1 MDQMKLEVNGT
12 TFEVKIQ
19 GDKILIN
26 EKTIDITKI
35 KENEIVIGSK
45 RFCLDFYERIEIG
58 NEGKQQSFLIIN
70 GMAYTIAKMETDQEI
85 IRELRAPMSG
95 NIIDIYV
102 QLGSYV
108 KRGQSLLVLEAM
120 KMHNEIKSPRDGK
133 IIDILFNKQQPVK
146 AGEIILIFD

>member
-1 MDQMKLEVNGT
+1 MGQMKLEVNGT
-12 TFEVKIQ
+12 TYEVIIK

-26 EKTIDITKI
+26 KKTIDLTKI
-35 KENEIVIGSK
+35 EENEIVIDSK
-45 RFCLDFYERIEIG
+45 RFCIDFYERTGIG

-70 GMAYTIAKMETDQEI
+70 GMAYTISKINNDQET

-102 QLGSYV
+102 QRGSYV

-133 IIDILFNKQQPVK
+133 IIDILFNKQQSVK

>member
-1 MDQMKLEVNGT
+1 MKLEVNGT
-12 TFEVKIQ
+12 TYEVIVK

-26 EKTIDITKI
+26 KKTIDLTNIE
-35 KENEIVIGSK
+35 ENEIVIDSK
-45 RFCLDFYERIEIG
+45 KFYIDFYERTGIG
-58 NEGKQQSFLIIN
+58 NEGKEQSFLIIN
-70 GMAYTIAKMETDQEI
+70 GMAYTISKINNDQET

-102 QLGSYV
+102 QRGSYV

>member
-1 MDQMKLEVNGT
+1 MGQMKLEVNGT
-12 TFEVKIQ
+12 TYEVIIK

-26 EKTIDITKI
+26 KKTIDLTKI
-35 KENEIVIGSK
+35 EENEIVIDSK
-45 RFCLDFYERIEIG
+45 RFCIDFYERTGIG
-58 NEGKQQSFLIIN
+58 NEGKEQSFLIIN
-70 GMAYTIAKMETDQEI
+70 GMAYTISKINNDQET

-102 QLGSYV
+102 QRGSYV

-133 IIDILFNKQQPVK
+133 ITDILFNKQQPVK

>member
-1 MDQMKLEVNGT
+1 M
-12 TFEVKIQ
+12 
-19 GDKILIN
+19 
-26 EKTIDITKI
+26 TKI
-35 KENEIVIGSK
+35 NENEIVIDSK
-45 RFCLDFYERIEIG
+45 RFCLDFYERTGIG
-58 NEGKQQSFLIIN
+58 KEGKQQSFLIIN
-70 GMAYTIAKMETDQEI
+70 GMAYTISKINIDHET
-85 IRELRAPMSG
+85 IRELHAPMSG

-108 KRGQSLLVLEAM
+108 KTGQSLLVLEAM

>member
-1 MDQMKLEVNGT
+1 MDQMNLEVNGT
-12 TFEVKIQ
+12 TYKVEIQ
-19 GDKILIN
+19 EDKILIN
-26 EKTIDITKI
+26 GKTIDLTKI
-35 KENEIVIGSK
+35 KENEIVIDSK
-45 RFCLDFYERIEIG
+45 RFYLDFYERSEIG
-58 NEGKQQSFLIIN
+58 NEGKQQTFLIIN
-70 GMAYTIAKMETDQEI
+70 GMAYTISKRNMDQET

-133 IIDILFNKQQPVK
+133 IAEILFNKQQPVK
-146 AGEIILIFD
+146 AGEILMIFE

>member
-1 MDQMKLEVNGT
+1 MGQMKLEVNGT
-12 TFEVKIQ
+12 TYEVIIK

-26 EKTIDITKI
+26 KKTIDLTKI
-35 KENEIVIGSK
+35 EENEIVIDSK
-45 RFCLDFYERIEIG
+45 RFCIDFYERTGIG

-70 GMAYTIAKMETDQEI
+70 GMAYTISKINNDQET
-85 IRELRAPMSG
+85 IRELRAPMGG
-95 NIIDIYV
+95 NIIDMYV
-102 QLGSYV
+102 QRGSYV

-133 IIDILFNKQQPVK
+133 IIDILFNKQQSVK

>member
-1 MDQMKLEVNGT
+1 MGQMKLEVNGT
-12 TFEVKIQ
+12 TYEVIIK

-26 EKTIDITKI
+26 KKTIDLTKI
-35 KENEIVIGSK
+35 EENEIVIDSK
-45 RFCLDFYERIEIG
+45 RFCIDFYERTGIG
-58 NEGKQQSFLIIN
+58 NEGKEQSFLIIN
-70 GMAYTIAKMETDQEI
+70 GMAYTISKIDNDQET

-102 QLGSYV
+102 QRGSYV

-133 IIDILFNKQQPVK
+133 IIDILFRKQQPVK

>member
-1 MDQMKLEVNGT
+1 MKLEVNGT
-12 TFEVKIQ
+12 TYEVKMQ

-26 EKTIDITKI
+26 EKTIDLTKI
-35 KENEIVIGSK
+35 KENEFVIDSK
-45 RFCLDFYERIEIG
+45 KFYLDFYERTGIG

-70 GMAYTIAKMETDQEI
+70 GMTYTLSKINIDQETI
-85 IRELRAPMSG
+85 QELRAPMSG
-95 NIIDIYV
+95 YIIDIYV

-108 KRGQSLLVLEAM
+108 KTGESLLVLEAM

>member
-1 MDQMKLEVNGT
+1 MKLEVNGT
-12 TFEVKIQ
+12 SYEVKIH
-19 GDKILIN
+19 GDRILIN
-26 EKTIDITKI
+26 EKTVDLTKI
-35 KENEIVIGSK
+35 KENEIVIDSMK
-45 RFCLDFYERIEIG
+45 FYLDFYERTGIG
-58 NEGKQQSFLIIN
+58 IDGKQQSFLIIN
-70 GMAYTIAKMETDQEI
+70 GMAYTIARIDTDQET

-108 KRGQSLLVLEAM
+108 KRGEPLLVLEAM

-133 IIDILFNKQQPVK
+133 IIDISFNKQQPVK

>member
-1 MDQMKLEVNGT
+1 MGQMKLEVNGT
-12 TFEVKIQ
+12 AYEVKIH

-26 EKTIDITKI
+26 EKVIDLTKI
-35 KENEIVIGSK
+35 KENEIVIDSK
-45 RFCLDFYERIEIG
+45 RFCLDFYERTGMG
-58 NEGKQQSFLIIN
+58 NEGKQQSFFIIN
-70 GMAYTIAKMETDQEI
+70 GMAYTMSKINVDQET

-108 KRGQSLLVLEAM
+108 KKGQSLLVLEAM

-133 IIDILFNKQQPVK
+133 IIEILFNKQQPVK
-146 AGEIILIFD
+146 AGQIILIFD

>member
-1 MDQMKLEVNGT
+1 MGQMKLEVNGT
-12 TFEVKIQ
+12 TYDVIIK

-26 EKTIDITKI
+26 KKTIDLTKI
-35 KENEIVIGSK
+35 EENEIVIDSK
-45 RFCLDFYERIEIG
+45 RFCIDFYERTGIG
-58 NEGKQQSFLIIN
+58 NEGKEQSFLIIN
-70 GMAYTIAKMETDQEI
+70 GMAYTISKINNDQET

-102 QLGSYV
+102 QRGSYV

-133 IIDILFNKQQPVK
+133 VIDILFNKQQPVK

>member
-1 MDQMKLEVNGT
+1 MKLEVNGT
-12 TFEVKIQ
+12 TYEVIIK

-26 EKTIDITKI
+26 KKTIDLTKI
-35 KENEIVIGSK
+35 EENEIVINSK
-45 RFCLDFYERIEIG
+45 RFCIDFYERTGIG

-70 GMAYTIAKMETDQEI
+70 GMAYTISKINNDQET

-102 QLGSYV
+102 QRGSYV

-133 IIDILFNKQQPVK
+133 IIDILFNKQQSVK

>member
-1 MDQMKLEVNGT
+1 MGQMKLEVNGT
-12 TFEVKIQ
+12 TYEVKIQ

-26 EKTIDITKI
+26 EKAIDLTKI
-35 KENEIVIGSK
+35 KENEIVIDSK
-45 RFCLDFYERIEIG
+45 RFCLDFYERTGMG
-58 NEGKQQSFLIIN
+58 NEGKQQSFFIIN
-70 GMAYTIAKMETDQEI
+70 GMTYTISKINVDQET

-146 AGEIILIFD
+146 AGQIILIFD

>member
-1 MDQMKLEVNGT
+1 MKLEVNGT
-12 TFEVKIQ
+12 TYEVKMQ

-26 EKTIDITKI
+26 EKTIDSTKI
-35 KENEIVIGSK
+35 KENEFVIDSK
-45 RFCLDFYERIEIG
+45 RFCLDFYERTGIG

-70 GMAYTIAKMETDQEI
+70 GMSYTISKINIDQEN

-95 NIIDIYV
+95 YIIDFYV

-108 KRGQSLLVLEAM
+108 KTGESLLVLEAM

-146 AGEIILIFD
+146 AGEIILIFE

>member
-1 MDQMKLEVNGT
+1 MKLEVNGT
-12 TFEVKIQ
+12 TYDVIIK

-26 EKTIDITKI
+26 KKTIDLTKI
-35 KENEIVIGSK
+35 EENEIVIDSK
-45 RFCLDFYERIEIG
+45 RFCIDFYERTGIG
-58 NEGKQQSFLIIN
+58 NEGKEQSFLIIN
-70 GMAYTIAKMETDQEI
+70 GMAYTISKINNDQET

-102 QLGSYV
+102 QHGSYV

>member
-1 MDQMKLEVNGT
+1 MKLEVNGT
-12 TFEVKIQ
+12 TYDVIIK

-26 EKTIDITKI
+26 KKTIDLTKI
-35 KENEIVIGSK
+35 EENEIVIDSK
-45 RFCLDFYERIEIG
+45 RFCIDFYERTGIG
-58 NEGKQQSFLIIN
+58 NEGKEQSFLIIN
-70 GMAYTIAKMETDQEI
+70 GMAYTISKINNDQET

-102 QLGSYV
+102 QRGSYV

-133 IIDILFNKQQPVK
+133 VIDILFNKQQPVK

>member
-1 MDQMKLEVNGT
+1 MGQMKLEVNGT
-12 TFEVKIQ
+12 TYDVIIK

-26 EKTIDITKI
+26 KKTIDLTKI
-35 KENEIVIGSK
+35 EENEIVIDSK
-45 RFCLDFYERIEIG
+45 RFCIDFYERTGIG
-58 NEGKQQSFLIIN
+58 NEGKEQSFLIIN
-70 GMAYTIAKMETDQEI
+70 GMAYTISKINNDQET

-102 QLGSYV
+102 QRGSYV

>member
-1 MDQMKLEVNGT
+1 MKLEVNGT
-12 TFEVKIQ
+12 TYEVKMQ

-26 EKTIDITKI
+26 EKTIDLTKI
-35 KENEIVIGSK
+35 KENEIVIESK
-45 RFCLDFYERIEIG
+45 RFWLDFYERTGIG
-58 NEGKQQSFLIIN
+58 IEGKQQSFLIIN
-70 GMAYTIAKMETDQEI
+70 GMSYTISKINIDQET

-95 NIIDIYV
+95 YIIDIYV

-108 KRGQSLLVLEAM
+108 KTGESLLVLEAM

>member
-1 MDQMKLEVNGT
+1 MGQMKLEVNGT
-12 TFEVKIQ
+12 TYEVKIQ

-26 EKTIDITKI
+26 EKAIDLTKI
-35 KENEIVIGSK
+35 KENEIVIDSK
-45 RFCLDFYERIEIG
+45 RFYLDFYEKTG
-58 NEGKQQSFLIIN
+58 MGSEGKQQSFLIIN
-70 GMAYTIAKMETDQEI
+70 GMPYTISKINVDQET

-95 NIIDIYV
+95 NIIEIYV

-133 IIDILFNKQQPVK
+133 IIDIMFNKQQPVK